1 MPLPGVDIEILN
13 NQIGASS
20 PSDDGIMGL
29 ILSGV
34 AAAGIALLDPKQ
46 IFSVDDAAALGLDA
60 AYDTT
65 NSLDVHKQINE
76 FYLRAARG
84 QECWVMLVSQT
95 TTMADACNRTNN
107 IARVL
112 LDRAPQ
118 MSMVGITR
126 TPDAAYIPTFVD
138 GIDDDVNAAVLNAH
152 ELCQEYAGDNSPLR
166 FLVGARAFQGVPADL
181 RNFRANTQN
190 RCGVVL
196 GSLTTDGDP
205 AVGFTLGQFSNR
217 PVQRNI
223 GRVKDGDLAIG
234 DAYFTNG
241 MPIENYQDA
250 LDSIHDKGYI
260 FMRSFKR
267 RNGYWFNDDAS
278 CAPLS
283 DDYAYLARGRVID
296 KAQKITYDTFLNE
309 IHDDLDIDDNGFM
322 DPAVVKTYE
331 GTIEEAIGGL
341 MLPGEISGVRC
352 IINPEQ
358 NLLANNT
365 VRIERLGVRPKGY
378 AKFIYVPLGFDNP
391 FNNTQTP

>member
-1 MPLPGVDIEILN
+1 MPLPDVEIEELN
-13 NQIGASS
+13 NQVGAST

-34 AAAGIALLDPKQ
+34 AAPGIALLDPKQ

-84 QECWVMLVSQT
+84 QECWVMLISQT

-118 MSMVGITR
+118 MSMFGITR

-152 ELCQEYAGDNSPLR
+152 ELCREYARANSPFR
-166 FLVGARAFQGVPADL
+166 CLVGARAFQGVPADL

-223 GRVKDGDLAIG
+223 GRNRDGDLGIG
-234 DAYFTNG
+234 EAYFTNG
-241 MPIENYQDA
+241 MPINEYKDA
-250 LDSIHDKGYI
+250 LNSIHDKGYI
-260 FMRSFKR
+260 FMRQFPR
-267 RNGYWFNDDAS
+267 RNGWWFSDDPS
-278 CAPLS
+278 CAPPT
-283 DDYAYLARGRVID
+283 DDYAFLALGRVID
-296 KAQKITYDTFLNE
+296 KAHKIGYDTYVSELQ
-309 IHDDLDIDDNGFM
+309 DDVDTDDNGFM
-322 DPAVVKTYE
+322 DPAVVKTFE
-331 GTIEEAIGGL
+331 STVEEAIADQ
-341 MLPGEISGVRC
+341 MLPAEITAVRC
-352 IINPEQ
+352 RINPEQ
-358 NLLANNT
+358 NIIGTSRVNIT
-365 VRIERLGVRPKGY
+365 KLGVRPKGY

-391 FNNTQTP
+391 FNPQTP